1 MKTRNLLIT
10 LCIILLG
17 TNVQAQ
23 FFKKLKKKAENAV
36 ERTVLN
42 RTDRE
47 VSKSTDKT
55 IDGVIKGDGE
65 KKSNTDDSETEEL
78 TEEEKAIVEQ
88 RAMNIFGGGLEG
100 LPDSYTFQ
108 YEIDMKITS
117 NKDQSTLKYYVQ
129 PNAGY
134 FGNAMPDD
142 KNNNVIVYDMEN
154 QAMVSFMENDGKKMA
169 MKMRMPLGDKM
180 QEMIEKGQSGEENKV
195 EDLNIT
201 PIAGKTILGYKC
213 KGYLVQQEEGTSKI
227 YITNEAPVSFVGMF
241 ASMEKMQKNN
251 NATNIPFDKNSMM
264 MEMEYTSNKKKRDN
278 MHMICTSIKEKPFT
292 IRKADYSGM

>member
-1 MKTRNLLIT
+1 MKTKHLLVT
-10 LCIILLG
+10 LSIIFLG
-17 TNVQAQ
+17 TSVQAQ
-23 FFKKLKKKAENAV
+23 FLDKLTKRAQKSV
-36 ERTVLN
+36 ERTILN
-42 RTDRE
+42 KTDRE
-47 VSKSTDKT
+47 VSKTTEET
-55 IDGVIKGDGE
+55 IDGVIKGDNE
-65 KKSNTDDSETEEL
+65 KNAEDDNE
-78 TEEEKAIVEQ
+78 IVE
-88 RAMNIFGGGLEG
+88 RKGMNIFGGGLEDI
-100 LPDSYTFQ
+100 PDAYTFQ

-129 PNAGY
+129 PNASY

-142 KNNNVIVYDMEN
+142 NNKNVIVYDMEN
-154 QAMVSFMENDGKKMA
+154 QAMVSFMESDGRKMA
-169 MKMRMPLGDKM
+169 MKMRMPLDEKM
-180 QEMIEKGQSGEENKV
+180 QEMIEKGQSGEENNV
-195 EDLNIT
+195 ENMNIT

-251 NATNIPFDKNSMM
+251 NATNIPFDKNAMM

-278 MHMICTSIKEKPFT
+278 MHMICTSIEEKPFT